1 MPNVTV
7 VADTCHYLQPAL
19 LEEYAIEQ
27 VSLHVLLPDG
37 SQRRDSSYNGDYSDY
52 YEILANSEKLPTTSQ
67 PSQQDFLDVW
77 EPILDRGDDILSM
90 SLSADLSGTF
100 AGAQAARESLGERA
114 SRVALVNTRSV
125 AGGEALVV
133 LAGAAAVRAGMSA
146 DDAATHSNAAREQ
159 MKIWFAVDTLEYMEK
174 GGRIGAAAAWFGTA
188 LKIKPILT
196 FEEEVEPVERVRT
209 SKKALARMGWYL
221 EKLKDQGAD
230 CWLVQHISDPKRADE
245 LVKMGTEIFGHAP
258 TVLSEVGP
266 VAGTYLGPGL
276 LGVGGMPSSF
286 MRP

>member
-1 MPNVTV
+1 MAKVTV

-19 LEEYAIEQ
+19 IEQYGIEQ

-37 SQRRDSSYNGDYSDY
+37 TERKDSSYNGDYTEY
-52 YEILANSEKLPTTSQ
+52 YDILSSSPTLPTTSQ
-67 PSQQDFLDVW
+67 PSHQDFLDVW
-77 EPILDRGDDILSM
+77 EPILDRGEDILSM
-90 SLSADLSGTF
+90 HLSADLSGTF
-100 AGAQAARESLGERA
+100 AGAQAARESLGDRG
-114 SRVALVNTRSV
+114 SRITVVNTRSV

-146 DDAATHSNAAREQ
+146 SAAAEHATAARAQ

-174 GGRIGAAAAWFGTA
+174 GGRIGAAAAWLGTA

-196 FEEEVEPVERVRT
+196 FEDQVEPVERVRT
-209 SKKALARMGWYL
+209 SKRALERMSEYL
-221 EKLKDQGAD
+221 QTLKESGAD
-230 CWLVQHISDPKRADE
+230 TYLVQHITAHERADE
-245 LVKMGTEIFGHAP
+245 LVQRGIEIFGHEP

-286 MRP
+286 MNP